1 MGEKPLQEE
10 DKRGKCC
17 KCPSSLLG
25 EFLGMV
31 QGEATQTE
39 LSQCADLGKQ
49 NLERREAKVTRIGVA
64 KYREDGV
71 ARKKLQVT
79 AKEFLQS
86 LRAAHVRKLTCWVKE
101 QAEQS
106 PEHTW
111 LREIRF
117 PNSQEQR
124 ASAMA
129 NMWADKEEILSLKNL
144 FKR

>member
-1 MGEKPLQEE
+1 
-10 DKRGKCC
+10 
-17 KCPSSLLG
+17 
-25 EFLGMV
+25 MV

-39 LSQCADLGKQ
+39 FSQCADLGKQ
-49 NLERREAKVTRIGVA
+49 NLERREAKVTRIGMA
-64 KYREDGV
+64 KYREDGA
-71 ARKKLQVT
+71 ARKKLRVT

-86 LRAAHVRKLTCWVKE
+86 LSAAHVRKLTRWVKE

-117 PNSQEQR
+117 LNSQEQR

-129 NMWADKEEILSLKNL
+129 NMWADREDILSLKNF
-144 FKR
+144 FKK